1 MSLKQR
7 RIGLM
12 TLGVFLIGANLR
24 LPITMMP
31 PLLHDLARQGI
42 LPEALAGLVTTIPL
56 VMFALASP
64 VIGRLGAKHGLGK
77 ILTLAALALVLG
89 AGLRLMPNAWG
100 LLVGTALA
108 GLGIAGGNVLLPAL
122 IKQEF
127 PYKVAV
133 MTTLYTTAMG
143 LVASLGTGTSGIL
156 AQQVGPT
163 ATMAILGSVSVIAL
177 AAWLMV
183 LPHLQQQPAL
193 AKGKTVAGRMTAHG
207 LAWLIALFFG
217 LQSIL
222 YYSLLTWLPSIWQD
236 AGFNAVVAGNLAT
249 LFQLFGLPLT
259 MLTPSLAERRHGLA
273 VIIVIAS
280 GGFALGLMGIMFG
293 PMVFGFQAVMAIIAG
308 AASGAAFSVCIV
320 FFQKK
325 TTTAAGTASLS
336 GMAQSGGY
344 LLAAIGP
351 VSFSWLATIGSWHGV
366 LWLCLLLSVVM
377 GLCGWWIIKR
387 PRLQL

>member
-1 MSLKQR
+1 MKQR
-7 RIGLM
+7 HIGLI

-31 PLLHDLARQGI
+31 PLLHDLTHQGI
-42 LPEALAGLVTTIPL
+42 LPEALAGFVTTIPL
-56 VMFALASP
+56 LMFALASP
-64 VIGRLGAKHGLGK
+64 MIGRLGAKHGSGK
-77 ILTLAALALVLG
+77 VLTLAASALVLG
-89 AGLRLMPNAWG
+89 AGLRLVPNAWG

-156 AQQVGPT
+156 ANQVGAT
-163 ATMAILGSVSVIAL
+163 VTMAILGSVSVVAL
-177 AAWLMV
+177 VVWLLV
-183 LPHLQQQPAL
+183 LPRLQRQAAV
-193 AKGKTVAGRMTAHG
+193 AKGKVAGIRMTNQG

-259 MLTPSLAERRHGLA
+259 MLTPSLAERRHGLPL
-273 VIIVIAS
+273 IIVIAS
-280 GGFALGLMGIMFG
+280 GGFAVGLLGILFG

-344 LLAAIGP
+344 LMAAVGP
-351 VSFSWLATIGSWHGV
+351 VSFSWLATVVSWHGV

-377 GLCGWWIIKR
+377 GLCGWWIIRR
-387 PRLQL
+387 PRLAA